1 MEKHWIIRLLGIKN
15 KASGIK
21 RINFALASVME
32 ERERRELVFKCKRLF
47 TYVISLFILISVLLG
62 RHYFT
67 HFRKEKLKFKEA
79 GWIVIQSHTTSF
91 YLSPNLH
98 SSKVHFLSTI
108 PCLFSGKILFTCSKA
123 CQSSSWKVSVILS
136 SKAIYNMTWFYKSAD
151 LVQVT

>member
-62 RHYFT
+62 CHYFT

-79 GWIVIQSHTTSF
+79 GRIVIQSHTTSF

-98 SSKVHFLSTI
+98 SSKVHFFSQYTMPLFWQDSLYLQQSLSEQLMKDV
-108 PCLFSGKILFTCSKA
+108 CNF
-123 CQSSSWKVSVILS
+123 
-136 SKAIYNMTWFYKSAD
+136 KS
-151 LVQVT
+151 